1 MSDGQTMN
9 EMKSALIEAID
20 YTSQNVT
27 DDVAYCLFLEGKL
40 FPKKM
45 LKERIRETLN
55 PDFLENAANILI
67 DAGIYYENEKFH
79 FPEEET
85 T

>member
-1 MSDGQTMN
+1 MTKGYTMN
-9 EMKSALIEAID
+9 EIKSALVDAID
-20 YTSQNVT
+20 LISQSQA
-27 DDVAYCLFLEGKL
+27 DDVAYCLFLEGKN
-40 FPKKM
+40 FPKKV
-45 LKERIRETLN
+45 LKERIRGTMN

-79 FPEEET
+79 LPEEET